1 MKKINVEQ
9 IMNKKRLENLS
20 WEEVAA
26 IILDTYNI
34 QDCWIDPNRLEL
46 FKLYS
51 AAQFTKQNAILQ
63 FEQDTKHLSV
73 YSINVWGSE
82 RFGVVAHDYKI
93 SFKIRGTK

>member
-1 MKKINVEQ
+1 MKLEE

-51 AAQFTKQNAILQ
+51 AAQFETKEDAILQ
-63 FEQDTKHLSV
+63 FTSDTKHLNVSDV
-73 YSINVWGSE
+73 NVWGSE
-82 RFGVVAHDYKI
+82 RFGVPAHDYKI
-93 SFKIRGTK
+93 SFKIRGAK